1 VSSLAATPLAVP
13 DLRLVTPSSWVYYAQ
28 RAVSGA
34 WLDRAGLPLENVAM
48 TWDLTADT
56 FTADIAPAI
65 ALAPAADGRPLLDE
79 WSTLIYAVADGQIR
93 WGGIHTHSD
102 LAGPTWSVTATGFR
116 GYPPGQPYTG
126 PDTQRTGMD
135 PLDGIRLL
143 WAHLQSFPSGNLH
156 LTVDAATHS
165 SARLGTPAV
174 AAHGSVAAV
183 AAQPWEMAPWNLTD
197 VGQEITRLAGTI
209 PADMTES
216 HAWAPGSTEQVNHTL
231 SFAVPRAGTR
241 RADLRFVEDENMAA
255 VVPLTRD
262 GSAYAN
268 GIAGA
273 GAGSGSTT
281 IAGQVAVDDGRLR
294 RFGVYQD
301 QGVTTIGALKPLLSR
316 ELAARQNMGGAASV
330 TIANHPNAPLGSV
343 SVGDDILLQFTS
355 GWLGGQ
361 QIWHRVTAI
370 TLNPATGIQT
380 LTTARSDSF
389 SYAPTYY

>member
-1 VSSLAATPLAVP
+1 MSSPAATPLAVP
-13 DLRLVTPSSWVYYAQ
+13 DLRLVRPSSWVYYAQ
-28 RAVSGA
+28 RAVTGT
-34 WLDRAGLPLENVAM
+34 WLDRAGLPLENVSM

-56 FTADIAPAI
+56 LTADIAPAI
-65 ALAPAADGRPLLDE
+65 ALAAAADGRPLLDE

-102 LAGPTWSVTATGFR
+102 FTGPTWAVTATGFR

-126 PDTQRTGMD
+126 PDTLRTGMD

-143 WAHLQSFPSGNLH
+143 WAHLQSFPAGNLH
-156 LTVDAATHS
+156 LTVDATTHS
-165 SARLGTPAV
+165 AARLGTPAV
-174 AAHGSVAAV
+174 AAHGTVAAV

-197 VGQEITRLAGTI
+197 VGQEITRLAGCI

-216 HAWAPGSTEQVNHTL
+216 HAWAAGGEQVAHTL

-241 RADLRFVEDENMAA
+241 RTDLRFVEDENMAA

-262 GSAYAN
+262 GSTYAN
-268 GIAGA
+268 AIAGG

-281 IAGQVAVDDGRLR
+281 IAAQVAVDDGRLR
-294 RFGVYQD
+294 RAGVYQD
-301 QGVTTIGALKPLLSR
+301 QGVTSVTALKPLISR

-330 TIANHPNAPLGSV
+330 TLANHPNAPLGSV

-355 GWLGGQ
+355 GWAGGQ

-370 TLNPATGIQT
+370 TLEAATGVVT

-389 SYAPTYY
+389 SYAPTFY